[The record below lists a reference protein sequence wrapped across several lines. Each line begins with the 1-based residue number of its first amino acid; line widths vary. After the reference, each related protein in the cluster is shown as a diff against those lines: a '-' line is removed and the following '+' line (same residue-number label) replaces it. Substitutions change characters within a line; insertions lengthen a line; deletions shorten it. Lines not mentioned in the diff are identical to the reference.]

1 MLYEDFTF
9 LRQDLNLILSHI
21 DKTFV
26 EMIFFKLSSERKTIK
41 PDDLKKIDVYEEVA
55 NLFRSIVTWHG
66 EIKVKLNSK
75 IYI

>member
-55 NLFRSIVTWHG
+55 NLFRSIVT
-66 EIKVKLNSK
+66 
-75 IYI
+75 